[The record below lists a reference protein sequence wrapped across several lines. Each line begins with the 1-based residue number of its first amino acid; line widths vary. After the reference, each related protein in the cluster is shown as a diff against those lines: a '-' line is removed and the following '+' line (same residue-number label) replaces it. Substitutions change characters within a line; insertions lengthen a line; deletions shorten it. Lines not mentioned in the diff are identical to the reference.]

1 MKVYFILFAFYLLN
15 GICSA
20 DGIKYK
26 NLAIQAK
33 ITASSELKEQGLKA
47 SSVADGRIAPA
58 LCQHFEFF
66 PSHKAAKSWAV
77 NGETADDKGDLV
89 FEWDAPVF
97 LQELIYFGRTAWLL
111 DECFKDYVIIIND
124 LSLIHI

>member
-1 MKVYFILFAFYLLN
+1 MKVFFVLFAFYFLN
-15 GICSA
+15 GICTA
-20 DGIKYK
+20 DVIKYK
-26 NLAIQAK
+26 NLAAQAK

-66 PSHKAAKSWAV
+66 PSDKGAKSWAV

-89 FEWDAPVF
+89 FEWDDPVF
-97 LQELIYFGRTAWLL
+97 LQELIYFG
-111 DECFKDYVIIIND
+111 
-124 LSLIHI
+124 